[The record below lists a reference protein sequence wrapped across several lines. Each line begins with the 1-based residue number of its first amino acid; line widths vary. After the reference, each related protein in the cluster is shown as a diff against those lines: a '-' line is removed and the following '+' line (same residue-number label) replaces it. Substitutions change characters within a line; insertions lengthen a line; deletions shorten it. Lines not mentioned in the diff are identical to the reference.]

1 MGIICYFVLSFCF
14 KFVFQIFWPGKY
26 VFIGVASGV
35 VGQFVILDSIYIF
48 WKIYWKSFKTFKQN

>member
-35 VGQFVILDSIYIF
+35 VGQFVILDSIYIDIF
-48 WKIYWKSFKTFKQN
+48 LIEFTGKALNF